1 MKSKIQKLICLRWA
15 LGIAAMMTCAATG
28 LVQAQVPPLVE
39 AELVKMGRV
48 VDPGCTGKLYRPLF
62 GKNDYNTYWP
72 VDAAAPNKSVKLYP
86 GVTVMRDVSYGPQPK
101 DLIDI
106 FVPDKGGANRTV
118 FIFIPGGAGNK
129 IEQQAVESNMFYDN
143 IGKWAADSGMVG
155 VTMQRGGTAAG
166 QNVALVVEWL
176 QANVA
181 KYKGNSADMFLMAH
195 SAGTGPLTQYIGRP
209 DLYGLGVKGAIFA
222 GAHPMLPGIG
232 GAGGGR
238 GGGAPAAG
246 GAAGAG
252 RGGAPAA
259 GAPAGGAPGGVRAVP
274 GGDGGRGGAG
284 GAAAA
289 TTATCLANANV
300 QAGPIRGPSSSL
312 ADQGAGAAAAR
323 TALAGSSPWRWDGKM
338 WISTGAAA
346 PAPAAGGGAGGGRGG
361 GGAAPGGGGGGGR
374 GGGGGAPGAAA
385 GGGGRGGQAPAAAG
399 AAGAAPAAP
408 VFTVL
413 DGFHTTRAAIALAWG
428 ELDIDAS
435 AGNGMPTQSVT
446 IHDDLCKLDGPK
458 AKDGVGHCP
467 TMMWFKGESHMSEVF
482 SFGSVDKTVSDQVL
496 AFIKKNH

>member
-1 MKSKIQKLICLRWA
+1 MEAMKHLGVVVLAA
-15 LGIAAMMTCAATG
+15 LATAVT
-28 LVQAQVPPLVE
+28 VQAQVPPLIE

-72 VDAAAPNKSVKLYP
+72 VDAAMPNKDVKLYK

-106 FVPDKGGANRTV
+106 FVPDKGGSNRTV
-118 FIFIPGGAGNK
+118 FIFVPGGAGNK
-129 IEQQAVESNMFYDN
+129 IEQQSVESNMFYDN
-143 IGKWAADSGMVG
+143 IGAWAAETGMVG

-166 QNVALVVEWL
+166 QNIALVIEYL

-181 KYKGNSADMFLMAH
+181 KYKGNANDMFIMAH

-209 DLYGLGVKGAIFA
+209 DLYGLGVKGAIFM
-222 GAHPMLPGIG
+222 GAHPNIG
-232 GAGGGR
+232 GAG
-238 GGGAPAAG
+238 
-246 GAAGAG
+246 AGAG
-252 RGGAPAA
+252 RGGPGGGTPGGAGRGAAA
-259 GAPAGGAPGGVRAVP
+259 GGPG
-274 GGDGGRGGAG
+274 GGRG
-284 GAAAA
+284 AADANTA
-289 TTATCLANANV
+289 ATCLANAQV

-312 ADQGAGAAAAR
+312 PEQGAEAAKAR
-323 TALAGSSPWRWDGKM
+323 QDLAGFSPWRWDGKM

-346 PAPAAGGGAGGGRGG
+346 PAAPAGGGPGGGGRG
-361 GGAAPGGGGGGGR
+361 GGGGGGGR
-374 GGGGGAPGAAA
+374 GGAGGPAGAAA
-385 GGGGRGGQAPAAAG
+385 APAE
-399 AAGAAPAAP
+399 PT
-408 VFTVL
+408 FTVQ
-413 DGFHTTRAAIALAWG
+413 DGFHSTRAAIALAWG
-428 ELDIDAS
+428 ELDTDAE
-435 AGNGMPTQSVT
+435 AGAGMPSRSVA
-446 IHDDLCKLDGPK
+446 IHDELCKLDGPK